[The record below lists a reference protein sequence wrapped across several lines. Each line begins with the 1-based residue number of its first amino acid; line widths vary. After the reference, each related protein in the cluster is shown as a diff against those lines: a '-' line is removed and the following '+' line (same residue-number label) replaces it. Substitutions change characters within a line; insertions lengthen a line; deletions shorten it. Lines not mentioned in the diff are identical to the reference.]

1 MPMSG
6 VVDVGRT
13 VGSPC
18 PVGEVVRL
26 TAAHDLIVALAAFGI
41 LIAWRSRTR
50 WEGQVTWTLTA
61 LYGAGRF
68 GSDFLRED
76 TRRGGLT
83 ASQWAAL
90 ILVLVAIGGLVRGRR
105 RKEPENVGLDLR
117 HLSAGGSSEGGP
129 RR

>member
-13 VGSPC
+13 VVSPC